1 MHRDDPAHDPT
12 NPIDTMAALATAFT
26 PLERAALQE
35 HGLLHPVGE
44 RHLPVGW
51 AVTPEVRAATLP
63 LLAPT
68 LVWSGRTAAWIWT
81 GIGPLPPSEVT
92 RIDEPRARAHTASAA
107 APRTGTHPGTG
118 TRPQD
123 HAPRPGTPRSPR
135 TAETHPQ
142 LSERAML
149 VRRRRMATAD
159 VVRLGNVVVTTPGR
173 TVRDLAV
180 DFRDARDAVRLD
192 ALAGRH
198 RDAVT
203 RTARVLRFV
212 GLSAAATRLQQALLT
227 AQRTTASVRRGRAPL
242 TARHP
247 T

>member
-1 MHRDDPAHDPT
+1 
-12 NPIDTMAALATAFT
+12 
-26 PLERAALQE
+26 
-35 HGLLHPVGE
+35 
-44 RHLPVGW
+44 
-51 AVTPEVRAATLP
+51 
-63 LLAPT
+63 
-68 LVWSGRTAAWIWT
+68 
-81 GIGPLPPSEVT
+81 
-92 RIDEPRARAHTASAA
+92 
-107 APRTGTHPGTG
+107 
-118 TRPQD
+118 
-123 HAPRPGTPRSPR
+123 
-135 TAETHPQ
+135 
-142 LSERAML
+142 ML